1 MYNIQAPAKYP
12 VHFQVNIV
20 CSAANVQKVAASRVL
35 IPVLMCGSPTKNG
48 LGNGNTITNHT
59 IISYIIIFLIPWK
72 WKDAFLFKHH
82 MTHSSNCWARNPLV
96 DPPRRNAAMTQ
107 DAPQWHDQPWGHQ
120 WNIMSK
126 NITINETSSNIN
138 ETPWHSQLF
147 TLKNAKKNL
156 PSSEKK
162 TSADS
167 TWQWEIHHL

>member
-48 LGNGNTITNHT
+48 LENGNTITNHT

-82 MTHSSNCWARNPLV
+82 MTHSSNC
-96 DPPRRNAAMTQ
+96 
-107 DAPQWHDQPWGHQ
+107 
-120 WNIMSK
+120 
-126 NITINETSSNIN
+126 
-138 ETPWHSQLF
+138 
-147 TLKNAKKNL
+147 
-156 PSSEKK
+156 
-162 TSADS
+162 
-167 TWQWEIHHL
+167 